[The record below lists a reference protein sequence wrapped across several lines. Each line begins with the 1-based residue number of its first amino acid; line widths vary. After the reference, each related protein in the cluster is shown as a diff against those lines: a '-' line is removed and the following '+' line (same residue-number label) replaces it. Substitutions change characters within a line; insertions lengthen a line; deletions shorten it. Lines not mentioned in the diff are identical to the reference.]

1 MMAKIYKGFSTKQ
14 YEDFGGTFEIYDIDC
29 VKEDLMNDLMT
40 IIGQRLKMPNE
51 GTRIPIMSFEI
62 NDLESM
68 HVVEEDLKK
77 VINNDPRVDLLAIS
91 ILPAPEKNVLIAV
104 LKISYKEFNVTED
117 LRIRFNSK

>member
-1 MMAKIYKGFSTKQ
+1 MAKIYKGFSTKQ
-14 YEDFGGTFEIYDIDC
+14 YEDFGGAFEIYDIDC

-40 IIGQRLKMPNE
+40 IVGQRLKMPNE
-51 GTRIPIMSFEI
+51 GTRIPIMPFEM

-91 ILPAPEKNVLIAV
+91 ILPAAEKNVLIAV

-117 LRIRFNSK
+117 LRIQFNSK